1 MEIKQKEP
9 KFDYTRKELHAMTDQ
24 ELSKIW
30 LSLGKY
36 IDTEHYKDAKILND
50 MIREVKEYRRCKL
63 FG

>member
-1 MEIKQKEP
+1 MEP
-9 KFDYTRKELHAMTDQ
+9 KLDYTREELHAMTDQ

-36 IDTEHYKDAKILND
+36 IDTEHYQDAKILND